1 MEELAAELDAPQH
14 PRLTDEQAEQLVL
27 QTVGRH
33 ADTLMRTARRHSLCA
48 DDAHDAY
55 QRALEI
61 LMRRAATLDPATAS
75 RWLHV
80 VVKHEAM
87 AVRRARLDVVSPE
100 EVDFDRHESPDVG
113 SPEDRAISADRVDR
127 AAEALQRLKPQ
138 ELRAMWLKAL
148 GNSYQEICEATGWTH
163 TKVNRCLAEGRKSFL
178 EKYAGIEAGEE
189 CERWRPVLSAV
200 IDGEATSQQLAELR
214 PHLRH
219 CAGCRGT
226 LRSLRDAQATIGAV
240 LPAGVVVGGAAVTH
254 DGPGLLARLFESWTA
269 AIHERATTS
278 ALKIQA
284 FVEASSAGK
293 VAAVAASAAV
303 AGGSAAV
310 VGTSVDASSAP
321 PRKPPAA
328 SRVVVPAPARP
339 APAAVTTRPAA
350 TRSPAPKRTPRRRKA
365 EKRKRARAAARQEFA
380 PSSTAAQSAEF
391 SPEPSAATP
400 APRPT
405 RSTPPPMNGGEFD
418 P

>member
-1 MEELAAELDAPQH
+1 
-14 PRLTDEQAEQLVL
+14 
-27 QTVGRH
+27 
-33 ADTLMRTARRHSLCA
+33 MRTARRHSLCA

-61 LMRRAATLDPATAS
+61 LMRRASTLDPGTAS

-87 AVRRARLDVVSPE
+87 AVRQARLDIVSPE

-148 GNSYQEICEATGWTH
+148 GNSYQEICAETGWTR

-178 EKYAGIEAGEE
+178 EKFAGIEAGEE
-189 CERWRPVLSAV
+189 CERWQPVLSAV
-200 IDGEATSQQLAELR
+200 VDGEATPQQLSELR
-214 PHLRH
+214 PHIRH

-226 LRSLRDAQATIGAV
+226 LRSLRDAQASLGAV
-240 LPAGVVVGGAAVTH
+240 LPAGVVVGGVAATG
-254 DGPGLLARLFESWTA
+254 DGPGVLARLLESWTA
-269 AIHERATTS
+269 TVHERATTS
-278 ALKIQA
+278 AMKIQA

-303 AGGSAAV
+303 AGGSVAV
-310 VGTSVDASSAP
+310 VGKSGDVPYRP
-321 PRKPPAA
+321 PKPPAA
-328 SRVVVPAPARP
+328 SRAVVSAPTQPAPFTP
-339 APAAVTTRPAA
+339 TTGSAA
-350 TRSPAPKRTPRRRKA
+350 TRTAPASPTPSSKQRRRKA
-365 EKRKRARAAARQEFA
+365 TKPKRARAAVRREFA
-380 PSSTAAQSAEF
+380 PTGSATTSAEF
-391 SPEPSAATP
+391 SPEPPPATTP
-400 APRPT
+400 PTTPPRPT